1 MATSITASE
10 LAVAE
15 MVVAEMAVAL
25 VETRIRE
32 RLDGCPYCETG
43 PRAYEQASLAIS
55 AAFKDTRGIFHQIRN
70 EIAKQG
76 GGS

>member
-1 MATSITASE
+1 MNTMTSEE
-10 LAVAE
+10 LRI
-15 MVVAEMAVAL
+15 AEMAVAL

-32 RLDGCPYCETG
+32 HLGRCNYCETG

-55 AAFKDTRGIFHQIRN
+55 AAFKDVRGSFHRIRN
-70 EIAKQG
+70 DITKQG

>member
-15 MVVAEMAVAL
+15 MVVAL
-25 VETRIRE
+25 VEMRIRE